1 MKTIYT
7 YIFVI
12 TMTFSINVVSDERAS
27 YGNCYLALGYIQGK
41 LQNKIDN
48 FVDGTGLDP
57 TKMEVFERK
66 DKKLYF
72 TLGIIDEDLYKSI
85 KREGLTTENMW
96 CTSGKGYETRYNLD
110 NNSNLIVNNPQ
121 KFTINSKDDFLN
133 AVSNSYSS
141 SDSKNIASS
150 PNNDA
155 TKTTTNPKISKSIL
169 DKINK
174 VAYKSS
180 LPYCMDSNPIMY
192 SNWDASK
199 LSQEECQIV
208 IIYEKDD
215 EYTREFFVGEYNNG
229 KRSYGTM
236 SWQNGYQWYGEW
248 RGSRYKGKSLYAD
261 GTKIESLW
269 YENTQLA
276 EKCESFG
283 IKLNSSYNKQCQEI
297 MLNEYSKN

>member
-12 TMTFSINVVSDERAS
+12 TMAFSINVVSDERAS

-110 NNSNLIVNNPQ
+110 SNSNLIVTNPK
-121 KFTINSKDDFLN
+121 KFTIRNKNDYLN
-133 AVSNSYSS
+133 VLNSYSS
-141 SDSKNIASS
+141 NEFKKYCIIANSQSSKEN
-150 PNNDA
+150 
-155 TKTTTNPKISKSIL
+155 TTNNRISK
-169 DKINK
+169 
-174 VAYKSS
+174 
-180 LPYCMDSNPIMY
+180 
-192 SNWDASK
+192 
-199 LSQEECQIV
+199 EH
-208 IIYEKDD
+208 
-215 EYTREFFVGEYNNG
+215 
-229 KRSYGTM
+229 
-236 SWQNGYQWYGEW
+236 
-248 RGSRYKGKSLYAD
+248 
-261 GTKIESLW
+261 
-269 YENTQLA
+269 
-276 EKCESFG
+276 
-283 IKLNSSYNKQCQEI
+283 
-297 MLNEYSKN
+297 